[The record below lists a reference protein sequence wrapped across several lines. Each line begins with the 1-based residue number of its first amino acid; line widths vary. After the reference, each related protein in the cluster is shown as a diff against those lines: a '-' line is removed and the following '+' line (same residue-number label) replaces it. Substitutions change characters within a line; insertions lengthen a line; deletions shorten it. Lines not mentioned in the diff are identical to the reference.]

1 MCRLLE
7 NFWSH
12 QQVVPKQ
19 NGYHGPALP
28 ATQVTMQVSFLS
40 PTLFNVDVD
49 NLIRT
54 WLAMTVEDQ
63 RVAHYGLEEAVG
75 RCLVFSTMMT
85 AWLDTDNLIG
95 YNT

>member
-1 MCRLLE
+1 MVPRQNEYHRLD
-7 NFWSH
+7 F
-12 QQVVPKQ
+12 PD
-19 NGYHGPALP
+19 
-28 ATQVTMQVSFLS
+28 TQGSTQGSLMSQI
-40 PTLFNVDVD
+40 LFNVVME
-49 NLIRT
+49 NGIRT

-85 AWLDTDNLIG
+85 SWLDTDNLIG